1 MAEFQSRCCNFAA
14 KAAEFGWP
22 EFGATAEKGSL
33 NFQAGRRKKLLEQA
47 TTPPQQWR
55 EEVIEKTVRA
65 YSAAISQPPTFTV
78 GEELD
83 WEAFKDELLLC
94 LFDMNAD
101 AGSGVPYS
109 AVDNRST
116 HGHWIHDPEM
126 MPVLTALVWMRTN
139 RLSKLTAEQLSH
151 ITAEEAVKQGLCD
164 PVRVFI
170 KGEPHKLAK
179 LRDKRYRLIMSV
191 SVADQLVARLL
202 FRRQNRRELELHNAI
217 PSKPGMGFSSDN
229 QVSHFIGVL
238 SDQTGIPKEEV
249 CSKWRDNIRP
259 TDCSGFDWSVQDW
272 MLDDEMEVR
281 NRLTHNC
288 PEILK
293 RMRAAWLHCLK
304 NSVLM
309 TSDGMLLAQTV
320 PGIQKSGSFNT
331 ASSNSKIRYMLAVFA
346 GAAWAIT
353 MGDDALED
361 CHSDLE
367 VYKLLGVKCEETTE
381 LEFCSHI
388 FVSTDVALPAG
399 VGKMLF
405 GLLNRYNPATAN
417 EECLQK
423 YTSAVTAVWE
433 ELRHVNDE
441 QMEELV
447 LFLSIPEEQKRAREE
462 EPPSSV

>member
-1 MAEFQSRCCNFAA
+1 
-14 KAAEFGWP
+14 
-22 EFGATAEKGSL
+22 
-33 NFQAGRRKKLLEQA
+33 
-47 TTPPQQWR
+47 
-55 EEVIEKTVRA
+55 
-65 YSAAISQPPTFTV
+65 
-78 GEELD
+78 
-83 WEAFKDELLLC
+83 
-94 LFDMNAD
+94 
-101 AGSGVPYS
+101 
-109 AVDNRST
+109 
-116 HGHWIHDPEM
+116 
-126 MPVLTALVWMRTN
+126 
-139 RLSKLTAEQLSH
+139 
-151 ITAEEAVKQGLCD
+151 
-164 PVRVFI
+164 
-170 KGEPHKLAK
+170 
-179 LRDKRYRLIMSV
+179 
-191 SVADQLVARLL
+191 
-202 FRRQNRRELELHNAI
+202 
-217 PSKPGMGFSSDN
+217 
-229 QVSHFIGVL
+229 
-238 SDQTGIPKEEV
+238 
-249 CSKWRDNIRP
+249 
-259 TDCSGFDWSVQDW
+259 

-423 YTSAVTAVWE
+423 YTSAVTAVLE